1 MEKEYFCTSNLSD
14 RLSSSRSYTEQTK
27 AFSISNKFKKLLSWT
42 YVILILKPKCGF
54 SCISMAKR
62 HEVKILYVRQIS
74 YDSNDRGTFIA

>member
-42 YVILILKPKCGF
+42 YVVLILKHKWGF
-54 SCISMAKR
+54 RCIFMVKR
-62 HEVKILYVRQIS
+62 HESYELTIEEVLEPKIK
-74 YDSNDRGTFIA
+74 